1 MAPLHHR
8 LPVLPRLVRRS
19 AAWLRWLAR
28 QARSIE
34 SLFVVVAILIGM
46 GAGLLTVA
54 QGALARTLQH
64 IAFAMPT
71 EWRLS
76 GIPALSWHQ
85 LLMLPLGGG
94 ALVLFNRLVG
104 ALSLIHI

>member
-46 GAGLLTVA
+46 G
-54 QGALARTLQH
+54 QGC
-64 IAFAMPT
+64 
-71 EWRLS
+71 
-76 GIPALSWHQ
+76 
-85 LLMLPLGGG
+85 
-94 ALVLFNRLVG
+94 
-104 ALSLIHI
+104 